1 MTKLNVATIEATAGV
16 EVVPAPEGAGQL
28 PAVAAVDQTYPI
40 LAMDPTRLGRII
52 KANIGSTKL
61 TEFDVDRITVP
72 TGGGKLWTVPGLE
85 GESNQET
92 IEGLIVYWKATRS
105 YWRDSFDESGGGV
118 RPDCESQDS
127 VIGIGNPGGSCAACP
142 LAQFGTHHKGRG
154 QACKQMRVLF
164 VIMPQ
169 NFLPVAISCPP
180 TSLENMETF
189 FLRLASRGLMYNH
202 MVVSLALLPDKNKDG
217 IKYSAVVPSMVRMLN
232 EYEIEQVERYC
243 EAIEPSLSR
252 VRVAPGAQ
260 EFAG

>member
-1 MTKLNVATIEATAGV
+1 MTKPNVAKIEATAGV
-16 EVVPAPEGAGQL
+16 EATPASEGAGQL

-85 GESNQET
+85 GESNQEH
-92 IEGLIVYWKATRS
+92 IEGLLVHWKEPRS
-105 YWRDSFDESGGGV
+105 YWKQSFDDSGGGV
-118 RPDCESQDS
+118 RPDCESPDG
-127 VIGIGNPGGSCAACP
+127 VTGFGDPGGSCASCA

-164 VIMPQ
+164 MVTQQ
-169 NFLPVAISCPP
+169 NFLPIAVSCPP
-180 TSLENMETF
+180 TSLINMQTF
-189 FLRLASRGLMYNH
+189 FLRLASRGILYNH
-202 MVVSLALLPDKNKDG
+202 IVVRLALMQDKNKDG
-217 IKYSAVVPSMVRMLN
+217 IKYSSVVPSMVRMLN